1 MPCSACGGGG
11 SSASSQFSLG
21 RRGFKPLQARQ
32 PPKMIYVTPARS
44 SSSSCILCSDCSSS
58 RKKDVAICLIY
69 N

>member
-32 PPKMIYVTPARS
+32 PPKIIYVTPARAAALRAYYAQ
-44 SSSSCILCSDCSSS
+44 IAQAQGRRTL
-58 RKKDVAICLIY
+58 RFA
-69 N
+69 

>member
-32 PPKMIYVTPARS
+32 PPKMIYVTPARAAALRAYYAQ
-44 SSSSCILCSDCSSS
+44 IAQAQGRRTLLF
-58 RKKDVAICLIY
+58 A
-69 N
+69 

>member
-32 PPKMIYVTPARS
+32 PPKMIYVTPVRAAALRAYYAQ
-44 SSSSCILCSDCSSS
+44 IAQAQGRRTL
-58 RKKDVAICLIY
+58 RFA
-69 N
+69 

>member
-32 PPKMIYVTPARS
+32 PPKMIYVTPARAAALRAYYAQ
-44 SSSSCILCSDCSSS
+44 IAQAQG
-58 RKKDVAICLIY
+58 RKTLRFA
-69 N
+69 

>member
-32 PPKMIYVTPARS
+32 PPKMIYVPPARAAALRAYYAQ
-44 SSSSCILCSDCSSS
+44 IAQAQGRRTL
-58 RKKDVAICLIY
+58 RFA
-69 N
+69 

>member
-32 PPKMIYVTPARS
+32 PPKMIYVTPARAAALRAYYAQ
-44 SSSSCILCSDCSSS
+44 IAQAQGRRTL
-58 RKKDVAICLIY
+58 RFA
-69 N
+69 